1 VLLLTLAAV
10 GRPIAIEEGRM
21 IEATVAHVPLLDS
34 CKTELEILR
43 ARPHNVLLE
52 GPDDATDAVLR
63 VLWPHGRPTCALIL
77 RDVSTLTADA
87 QEQLFA
93 WLADEGA
100 CAQVVSTTQSP
111 LFAFVRD
118 GLFSASL
125 YYRLNV
131 LLLRVGTT
139 ERNMQLT

>member
-1 VLLLTLAAV
+1 
-10 GRPIAIEEGRM
+10 M
-21 IEATVAHVPLLDS
+21 IEATATHVPMLNS

-77 RDVSTLTADA
+77 RDVSTLMADA

-100 CAQVVSTTQSP
+100 CTQVVSTTQSP

-139 ERNMQLT
+139 ERNVQLT